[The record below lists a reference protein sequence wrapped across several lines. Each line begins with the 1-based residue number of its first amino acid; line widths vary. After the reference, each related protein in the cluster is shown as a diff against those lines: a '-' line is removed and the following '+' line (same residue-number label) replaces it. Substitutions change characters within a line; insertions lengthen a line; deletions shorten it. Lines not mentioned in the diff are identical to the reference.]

1 MVKTFVVFRSPGSRW
16 MKGIPTREQPLW
28 DEHAPFM
35 DSLFDTGVILL
46 GGPYTDHS
54 GAMLIIQTED
64 ETAVFGMLHDD
75 PWETHDIQVTSS
87 VREWLIF
94 LDSREKPSG

>member
-1 MVKTFVVFRSPGSRW
+1 
-16 MKGIPTREQPLW
+16 
-28 DEHAPFM
+28 
-35 DSLFDTGVILL
+35 
-46 GGPYTDHS
+46 
-54 GAMLIIQTED
+54 
-64 ETAVFGMLHDD
+64 VFGMLHDD